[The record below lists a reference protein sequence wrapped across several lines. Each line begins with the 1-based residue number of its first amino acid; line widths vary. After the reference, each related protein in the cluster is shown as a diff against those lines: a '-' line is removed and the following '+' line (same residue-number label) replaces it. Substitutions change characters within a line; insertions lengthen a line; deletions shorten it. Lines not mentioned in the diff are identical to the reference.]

1 MPFTMRIELPQVGE
15 SVTEGVIGRW
25 LKRVGDPVERYDALV
40 EVTTDKVNMEMP
52 APASGVL
59 TRILVDEGA
68 VVPMGAVI
76 AEMDVEG
83 AVVQAPPEPS
93 PPAREPKAIDRTGVL
108 LTDVA
113 PVGPTGS
120 GGPISS
126 PPATPTRYS
135 PAVRRLAEQ
144 HDVDLSKVTGTG
156 IQGRVARA
164 DVQAYVDAVP
174 QQAAPSH
181 DGDEERMPLSP
192 VRRIIADNM
201 VRSSSRIPQAW
212 GVWETDVTGLVRLR
226 EAVRDEVRLRTGVNL
241 TYLAFVLHA
250 VADSLKE
257 NPLLN
262 SSWGDNEIVVKR
274 RINIGVAVAAP
285 SGLVVPVIRDA
296 DGLTVTGLAKAVDS
310 LTQRAREDRLRIE
323 DVQGGTFTVN
333 NTGALGSVVSR
344 PLVNY
349 PQAAILA
356 TEAVVQ
362 RPVVV
367 NDAVA
372 IRSMMNLCL
381 TFDHRILDGSEA
393 AAFAGSVKRR
403 LEAVGPRHADRL
415 TGGRRESQRLD
426 DSG

>member
-83 AVVQAPPEPS
+83 DAVQAPPEPS
-93 PPAREPKAIDRTGVL
+93 PPAREPTAIDRTGVL

-126 PPATPTRYS
+126 TPARYS

-156 IQGRVARA
+156 IQGRVTRA

-192 VRRIIADNM
+192 VRRIIADNT

-226 EAVRDEVRLRTGVNL
+226 EAVRDEVWMRLGVNL

-296 DGLTVTGLAKAVDS
+296 DGLTVTGLADAVDR
-310 LTQRAREDRLRIE
+310 LTRSAREDRLRIE

-367 NDAVA
+367 DGAIA

-403 LEAVGPRHADRL
+403 LEAVGPD
-415 TGGRRESQRLD
+415 TPID
-426 DSG
+426 

>member
-83 AVVQAPPEPS
+83 DVVQAPPEPS
-93 PPAREPKAIDRTGVL
+93 PPAREPTAIDRTGVL

-126 PPATPTRYS
+126 PPATPARYS

-156 IQGRVARA
+156 IQGRVTRA

-226 EAVRDEVRLRTGVNL
+226 EAVRDEVWMRLGVNL

-296 DGLTVTGLAKAVDS
+296 DGLTVTGLAEAVDRVTRS
-310 LTQRAREDRLRIE
+310 AREDRLRIE

-362 RPVVV
+362 RPVVLD
-367 NDAVA
+367 DAVA

-403 LEAVGPRHADRL
+403 LEAVGPD
-415 TGGRRESQRLD
+415 TPID
-426 DSG
+426 

>member
-83 AVVQAPPEPS
+83 DVVQAPPEPS
-93 PPAREPKAIDRTGVL
+93 PPAREPAAIDRTGVL

-156 IQGRVARA
+156 IQGRVTRA
-164 DVQAYVDAVP
+164 DVQAYIDAVP

-226 EAVRDEVRLRTGVNL
+226 EAARDEVRLKAGVNL

-262 SSWGDNEIVVKR
+262 SSWGDSEIVVKR

-296 DGLTVTGLAKAVDS
+296 DGLTVTGLAEAVDGVTRS
-310 LTQRAREDRLRIE
+310 AREDRLRIE

-367 NDAVA
+367 DGAVA

-403 LEAVGPRHADRL
+403 LEAVGPD
-415 TGGRRESQRLD
+415 TPID
-426 DSG
+426 

>member
-83 AVVQAPPEPS
+83 DVVQAPPEPS
-93 PPAREPKAIDRTGVL
+93 PPAREPTAIDRTGVL

-126 PPATPTRYS
+126 PPATPARYS

-156 IQGRVARA
+156 IQGRVTRA
-164 DVQAYVDAVP
+164 DVQAHVDAVP

-226 EAVRDEVRLRTGVNL
+226 EAVRDEVRMRLGVNL

-296 DGLTVTGLAKAVDS
+296 DGLTVTGLAEAVDR
-310 LTQRAREDRLRIE
+310 LTRSAREDRLRIE

-344 PLVNY
+344 PLVNH

-362 RPVVV
+362 RPVVL

-403 LEAVGPRHADRL
+403 LEAVGPD
-415 TGGRRESQRLD
+415 TPID
-426 DSG
+426 

>member
-83 AVVQAPPEPS
+83 DVVQAPPEPS
-93 PPAREPKAIDRTGVL
+93 PPAREPTAIDRTGVL

-156 IQGRVARA
+156 IQGRVTRA

-226 EAVRDEVRLRTGVNL
+226 EAVRDEVWMRLGVNL

-296 DGLTVTGLAKAVDS
+296 DGLTVTGLAEAVDRVTRS
-310 LTQRAREDRLRIE
+310 AREDRLRIE

-344 PLVNY
+344 PLVNH

-362 RPVVV
+362 RPVVLD
-367 NDAVA
+367 DAIA

-403 LEAVGPRHADRL
+403 LEAVGPD
-415 TGGRRESQRLD
+415 TPIG
-426 DSG
+426 

>member
-83 AVVQAPPEPS
+83 DVVQAPPEPS
-93 PPAREPKAIDRTGVL
+93 PPAREPTAIDRTGVL

-156 IQGRVARA
+156 IQGRVTRA
-164 DVQAYVDAVP
+164 DVQEYVDAVP

-226 EAVRDEVRLRTGVNL
+226 EAVRDEVRMRLGVNL

-296 DGLTVTGLAKAVDS
+296 DGLTVTGLAEAVDS
-310 LTQRAREDRLRIE
+310 LTRRAREDRLRIE

-344 PLVNY
+344 PLVNH

-362 RPVVV
+362 RPVVLD
-367 NDAVA
+367 DAVA

-403 LEAVGPRHADRL
+403 LEAVGPD
-415 TGGRRESQRLD
+415 TPIG
-426 DSG
+426 

>member
-83 AVVQAPPEPS
+83 DAVQAPPEPS
-93 PPAREPKAIDRTGVL
+93 PPAREPTAIDRTGVL

-126 PPATPTRYS
+126 TPATPTRYS

-156 IQGRVARA
+156 IQGRVTRA

-174 QQAAPSH
+174 QQTAPSH

-201 VRSSSRIPQAW
+201 VRSSSQIPQAW

-226 EAVRDEVRLRTGVNL
+226 EAVRDEVWMRLGVNL

-262 SSWGDNEIVVKR
+262 SSWGDSEIVVKR

-296 DGLTVTGLAKAVDS
+296 DRLTVTGLAEAVDGVTRS
-310 LTQRAREDRLRIE
+310 AREDRLRIE

-362 RPVVV
+362 RPVVL

-372 IRSMMNLCL
+372 IRSIMNLCL

-403 LEAVGPRHADRL
+403 LEAVGPD
-415 TGGRRESQRLD
+415 TPID
-426 DSG
+426 

>member
-83 AVVQAPPEPS
+83 DAVQASPEPS
-93 PPAREPKAIDRTGVL
+93 PPAREPTAIDRTGVL

-113 PVGPTGS
+113 PVGPTGT

-156 IQGRVARA
+156 IQGRVTRA

-296 DGLTVTGLAKAVDS
+296 DGLTVTGLAEAVDRVTRS
-310 LTQRAREDRLRIE
+310 AREDRLRIE
-323 DVQGGTFTVN
+323 DVQGGTLTVN

-367 NDAVA
+367 NDAAA

-381 TFDHRILDGSEA
+381 TFDHRILDGSGA
-393 AAFAGSVKRR
+393 AAFASSVKRR
-403 LEAVGPRHADRL
+403 LEAVGPD
-415 TGGRRESQRLD
+415 TPID
-426 DSG
+426 

>member
-83 AVVQAPPEPS
+83 DVVQAPPEPS
-93 PPAREPKAIDRTGVL
+93 PPAREPTAIDRTGVL

-156 IQGRVARA
+156 IHGRVTRA
-164 DVQAYVDAVP
+164 DVQAHVDAVP
-174 QQAAPSH
+174 QHAAPPH

-226 EAVRDEVRLRTGVNL
+226 EAVRDEVWMRLGVNL

-296 DGLTVTGLAKAVDS
+296 DGLTVTGLAEAVDRV
-310 LTQRAREDRLRIE
+310 TRRAREDRLRIE

-344 PLVNY
+344 PLVNH

-362 RPVVV
+362 RPVVLD
-367 NDAVA
+367 DAVA

-403 LEAVGPRHADRL
+403 LEAVG
-415 TGGRRESQRLD
+415 LD
-426 DSG
+426 TPIG

>member
-83 AVVQAPPEPS
+83 AVVQVPPEPS

-156 IQGRVARA
+156 IQGRVTRA

-226 EAVRDEVRLRTGVNL
+226 EAVRDEVRLRTDVNL

-262 SSWGDNEIVVKR
+262 SSWGDSEIVVKR

-296 DGLTVTGLAKAVDS
+296 DGLTVTGLAEAVDGVTRS
-310 LTQRAREDRLRIE
+310 AREDRLRIE

-367 NDAVA
+367 NGAVA

-393 AAFAGSVKRR
+393 AAFASSVKRR
-403 LEAVGPRHADRL
+403 LEAVGPGTPVD
-415 TGGRRESQRLD
+415 
-426 DSG
+426 

>member
-156 IQGRVARA
+156 IQGRVTRA

-296 DGLTVTGLAKAVDS
+296 DVLTVTGLAEAVDRVTRS
-310 LTQRAREDRLRIE
+310 AREDRLRIE
-323 DVQGGTFTVN
+323 DVQGGTLTVN

-393 AAFAGSVKRR
+393 AAFASSVKRR
-403 LEAVGPRHADRL
+403 LEAVGPD
-415 TGGRRESQRLD
+415 TPID
-426 DSG
+426 

>member
-83 AVVQAPPEPS
+83 DVVQAPPEPS
-93 PPAREPKAIDRTGVL
+93 PPAREPTAIDRTGVL

-156 IQGRVARA
+156 IQGRVTRA
-164 DVQAYVDAVP
+164 DVQAHVDAVP

-226 EAVRDEVRLRTGVNL
+226 EAVRDEVWMRLGVNL

-344 PLVNY
+344 PLVNH

-367 NDAVA
+367 DGAVV

-403 LEAVGPRHADRL
+403 LEAVGPD
-415 TGGRRESQRLD
+415 TPIG
-426 DSG
+426 

>member
-83 AVVQAPPEPS
+83 AVVQASPEPS
-93 PPAREPKAIDRTGVL
+93 SPAPEPAPIDRTGVL

-144 HDVDLSKVTGTG
+144 HEVDLSKVTGTG
-156 IQGRVARA
+156 IQGRVTRA
-164 DVQAYVDAVP
+164 DVQAYIDAVP

-226 EAVRDEVRLRTGVNL
+226 EAARDEVRLRTGVNL

-262 SSWGDNEIVVKR
+262 SSWGDSEIVVKR

-296 DGLTVTGLAKAVDS
+296 DGLTVTGLAEAVDGVTRS
-310 LTQRAREDRLRIE
+310 AREDRLRIE

-367 NDAVA
+367 DGAVA

-403 LEAVGPRHADRL
+403 LEAVGPD
-415 TGGRRESQRLD
+415 TPVD
-426 DSG
+426 

>member
-83 AVVQAPPEPS
+83 DVVQAPPEPS
-93 PPAREPKAIDRTGVL
+93 PPAREPTAIDRTGVL

-156 IQGRVARA
+156 IQGRVTRA

-226 EAVRDEVRLRTGVNL
+226 EAVRDEVWMRLGVNL

-262 SSWGDNEIVVKR
+262 SSWGDSEIVVKR

-296 DGLTVTGLAKAVDS
+296 DGLTVTGLAEAVDRVTRS
-310 LTQRAREDRLRIE
+310 AREDRLRIE

-367 NDAVA
+367 DGAVA

-403 LEAVGPRHADRL
+403 LEAVGPD
-415 TGGRRESQRLD
+415 TPVN
-426 DSG
+426 

>member
-25 LKRVGDPVERYDALV
+25 LKRVGDPVARYDALV

-156 IQGRVARA
+156 IQGRVTRA
-164 DVQAYVDAVP
+164 DVQAYVRAVP

-181 DGDEERMPLSP
+181 DGDEERVPLSP

-201 VRSSSRIPQAW
+201 VKSSFRIPQAW

-262 SSWGDNEIVVKR
+262 SSWGDNEIAVKR

-367 NDAVA
+367 NDAAA

-381 TFDHRILDGSEA
+381 TFDHRILDGSGA
-393 AAFAGSVKRR
+393 AAFASSVKRR
-403 LEAVGPRHADRL
+403 LEAVGPD
-415 TGGRRESQRLD
+415 TPID
-426 DSG
+426 